1 MKDLSHRR
9 KCKYCVCKTR
19 LEIATSTNFFGF
31 VTKTDYVTCESAM
44 CLLCEGK
51 NTIFFMTHLLE
62 FADNFFCVNLQC

>member
-19 LEIATSTNFFGF
+19 LEIAIDRVATPTNFFGF

-44 CLLCEGK
+44 CLLCE
-51 NTIFFMTHLLE
+51 
-62 FADNFFCVNLQC
+62 